1 MNTTEDLAN
10 FTTLQ
15 SQADAFTNC
24 SDVNVLLKN
33 SYLPFMYSI
42 IFLVGFPGNIIA
54 IFVYTFKMRP
64 WKSSTII
71 MLNLAFTDLLY
82 LTSLPFLIHYY
93 ANGEHWIFGDFMCK
107 FIRFGFHFNLYSSI
121 LFLTC
126 FSIFRYFVIVHPLKF
141 SVQKRRW
148 AVVACSVVWVIS
160 LAAVSP
166 VNLLITSREE
176 QNKFM
181 CLDLTSSDNLE
192 TIRWYNWLLSGL
204 AFYLPLVV
212 VTLCYTVIIYTL
224 ATGLQTHACYKQK
237 ARKLAIL
244 LLVVFCVCFL
254 PFHVLRAVR
263 IELRLQPVS
272 CHIENQIQ
280 AAYIISRPLA
290 ALNTC
295 GNLLLYVV
303 IGGNFQQAILSF
315 SRCKLNN
322 YTQQTGSN
330 SDVNK
335 SGVILR
341 L

>member
-1 MNTTEDLAN
+1 MAMNTTEDLAN
-10 FTTLQ
+10 LTSLQ
-15 SQADAFTNC
+15 SYADAFTNC
-24 SDVNVLLKN
+24 TDVDVLLKN
-33 SYLPFMYSI
+33 FYLPLMYSI

-54 IFVYTFKMRP
+54 ISVYSFKMRP

-71 MLNLAFTDLLY
+71 MFNLAFTDLLY
-82 LTSLPFLIHYY
+82 LISLPFLVHYY
-93 ANGEHWIFGDFMCK
+93 ANGDHWVFGDFMCK

-126 FSIFRYFVIVHPLKF
+126 FSIFRYFVIVHPMKF
-141 SVQKRRW
+141 FSIQKRRW
-148 AVVACSVVWVIS
+148 AVVACAAVWVIS
-160 LAAVSP
+160 LVAVSP
-166 VNLLITSREE
+166 VNLLITSRED
-176 QNKFM
+176 QNKSI
-181 CLDLTSSDNLE
+181 CLDLISSDNLD

-224 ATGLQTHACYKQK
+224 ARGPHTHACYKQK
-237 ARKLAIL
+237 ARRLAIL
-244 LLVVFCVCFL
+244 LLVVFYVCFL
-254 PFHVLRAVR
+254 PFHIFRGVR

-272 CHIENQIQ
+272 CHIENQIH
-280 AAYIISRPLA
+280 AAYIVSRPLA

-303 IGGNFQQAILSF
+303 MGDNFQQAILSL

-322 YTQQTGSN
+322 YVQHTGSN

-335 SGVILR
+335 
-341 L
+341 